1 MKKFYSILILATL
14 VLSVNGNA
22 QSFPWNSH
30 SKGSKSSVYSQ
41 GNLTRNFNL
50 TGSGTDSDYPQYNN
64 GGGGNLATSVNWSNK
79 TTTVTMTITFNKPL
93 VGVTFL
99 LFDVDQNN
107 GNWDDKLIIS
117 AVNESSTT
125 IYPSLTP
132 SSYAEVSGANNNI
145 IEGKSNNSNYSSSPS
160 TASFGSRYV
169 KSVTIVF
176 GTGASSPNNPTNQV
190 VGIGGIVYENVLP
203 IDLISFKADK
213 KNNTTDLKWQ
223 TENQDNFSHFELER
237 SANGTDDFTSIA
249 RVEAT
254 KATTGYYS
262 YTDANAARLSQKAYY
277 RLKMVD
283 MDGQFKYSA
292 VVVVTFDNAASIMV
306 TPNLLNAGEMISVN
320 IAGNNQ
326 SKYEVKLFD
335 MSGKLLSQQAGNS
348 RLQIATAG
356 LRKGMYVVA
365 VSNQTEA
372 KSFKIMI
379 Q

>member
-1 MKKFYSILILATL
+1 MKKFYSILILSIL
-14 VLSVNGNA
+14 VVNTKGFA
-22 QSFPWNSH
+22 QSFPWNTH
-30 SKGSKSSVYSQ
+30 SKGSKSSVYTQ
-41 GNLTRNFNL
+41 GSLTRNFSL
-50 TGSGTDSDYPQYNN
+50 TGSGTDSDYPQYNS
-64 GGGGNLATSVNWSNK
+64 GGGGNLATSVNWSNR

-93 VGVTFL
+93 MGVTFL

-107 GNWDDKLIIS
+107 GNWDDKLTIT
-117 AVNESSTT
+117 ATNETNNN
-125 IYPSLTP
+125 IYPTLNA
-132 SSYAEVSGANNNI
+132 SSYAEVTGANNNI
-145 IEGKSNNSNYSSSPS
+145 LEGKSNNSSFSNAPS
-160 TASFGSRYV
+160 MASFGSQYV
-169 KSVTIVF
+169 KTVTIIF
-176 GTGASSPNNPTNQV
+176 SAGTSSPSNPTNQV
-190 VGIGGIVYENVLP
+190 IGIGGVVYESVLP

-237 SANGTDDFTSIA
+237 SANGTDEFSTIA
-249 RVEAT
+249 RIEAT
-254 KATTGYYS
+254 KATTGNYNH
-262 YTDANAARLSQKAYY
+262 TDANAARLSQKAYY

-335 MSGKLLSQQAGNS
+335 MSGKMISQQTTNS
-348 RLQIATAG
+348 RMQIATAG
-356 LRKGMYVVA
+356 LRKGMYI
-365 VSNQTEA
+365 VSVNNLTEA

>member
-14 VLSVNGNA
+14 VLNTNGFA
-22 QSFPWNSH
+22 QSFPWSNH

-50 TGSGTDSDYPQYNN
+50 TGNGTESDFPQYVNS
-64 GGGGNLATSVNWSNK
+64 GGGNLATSVNWSNK

-99 LFDVDQNN
+99 LFDVDQSNN
-107 GNWDDKLIIS
+107 NWDDKLTIT
-117 AVNESSTT
+117 AENENNTV
-125 IYPSLTP
+125 IYPTLTA
-132 SSYAEVSGANNNI
+132 SSYAEISGTNRNI
-145 IEGKSNNSNYSSSPS
+145 IEGKSNNPTFSNAPS
-160 TASFGSRYV
+160 TASFGSSYV
-169 KSVTIVF
+169 SKVVIVF
-176 GTGASSPNNPTNQV
+176 GAGANSPSNPNSQV

-223 TENQDNFSHFELER
+223 TENQEGFSHFEIER

-249 RVEAT
+249 RIEAT
-254 KATTGYYS
+254 KAVTGNYS
-262 YTDANAARLSQKAYY
+262 HTDANAARLSQKAYY

-335 MSGKLLSQQAGNS
+335 MSGKMISQQSTNS
-348 RLQIATAG
+348 RMQIATAG
-356 LRKGMYVVA
+356 LRKGMYI
-365 VSNQTEA
+365 VSVNNLTEA

>member
-1 MKKFYSILILATL
+1 MKKFYSILILSIL
-14 VLSVNGNA
+14 VANTKGFA
-22 QSFPWNSH
+22 QSFPWNTH
-30 SKGSKSSVYSQ
+30 SKGSKSSVYTQ
-41 GNLTRNFNL
+41 GNLTRNFSL
-50 TGSGTDSDYPQYNN
+50 TGSGTESDYPQYNS

-79 TTTVTMTITFNKPL
+79 TTAVTLTITFNKPL
-93 VGVTFL
+93 MGVTFL

-107 GNWDDKLIIS
+107 GNWDDKLTIT
-117 AVNESSTT
+117 ATNESNTS
-125 IYPSLTP
+125 IYPTLNA

-145 IEGKSNNSNYSSSPS
+145 LEGKSNNASFSNAPS
-160 TASFGSRYV
+160 MASFGSQYV
-169 KSVTIVF
+169 KTVTIVF
-176 GTGASSPNNPTNQV
+176 GTGTSSPNNPSSQV
-190 VGIGGIVYENVLP
+190 IGVGGVVYESVLP

-237 SANGTDDFTSIA
+237 SANGTDEFTSIA
-249 RVEAT
+249 RIEAT
-254 KATTGYYS
+254 KATTGNYNFN
-262 YTDANAARLSQKAYY
+262 DANAARLSQKAYY

-283 MDGQFKYSA
+283 MDGQFKFSA

-306 TPNLLNAGEMISVN
+306 TPNLLTAGEMISVN

-335 MSGKLLSQQAGNS
+335 MSGKMISQQATNS
-348 RLQIATAG
+348 RMQIATAG
-356 LRKGMYVVA
+356 LRKGMYI
-365 VSNQTEA
+365 VSVNNLTEA

>member
-1 MKKFYSILILATL
+1 MKKIYSILIIAIL
-14 VLSVNGNA
+14 VVNVKGFA
-22 QSFPWNSH
+22 QSFPWSNH
-30 SKGSKSSVYSQ
+30 SKGNKSSVYTQ

-50 TGSGTDSDYPQYNN
+50 TGSGTETDFPQYVNS
-64 GGGGNLATSVNWSNK
+64 GGGNLATSVNWSNK

-99 LFDVDQNN
+99 LFDVDQSTN
-107 GNWDDKLIIS
+107 NWDDRLTIT
-117 AVNESSTT
+117 AEDESNAT
-125 IYPSLTP
+125 IYPALTA
-132 SSYAEVSGANNNI
+132 SSYAEVTGANRNI
-145 IEGKSNNSNYSSSPS
+145 IEGKSNNSTFSNQPS

-169 KSVTIVF
+169 SKVTIVF
-176 GTGASSPNNPTNQV
+176 SAGSNSPSNPASQV

-203 IDLISFKADK
+203 IDLVSFKADK
-213 KNNTTDLKWQ
+213 KNNTTELKWQ

-237 SANGTDDFTSIA
+237 SANGTDEFTSIA

-254 KATTGYYS
+254 KAATGNYNH
-262 YTDANAARLSQKAYY
+262 TDANAARLSQKAYY

-335 MSGKLLSQQAGNS
+335 MSGKMISQQTTNN
-348 RLQIATAG
+348 RMQIATAG
-356 LRKGMYVVA
+356 LRKGMYI
-365 VSNQTEA
+365 VSVNNLTEA

>member
-1 MKKFYSILILATL
+1 MKKIYSILILATL
-14 VLSVNGNA
+14 VLTVNGNA
-22 QSFPWNSH
+22 QSFPWNNH

-41 GNLTRNFNL
+41 GNLTRNFVL
-50 TGSGTDSDYPQYNN
+50 TGNGTESDFPQYNN
-64 GGGGNLATSVNWSNK
+64 NGGGNLATSVNWSNK
-79 TTTVTMTITFNKPL
+79 TTSVTMTITFNKPL

-99 LFDVDQNN
+99 LFDVDQSNN
-107 GNWDDKLIIS
+107 NWDDRLTIT
-117 AVNESSTT
+117 AQNETNTT
-125 IYPSLTP
+125 IYPALTA
-132 SSYAEVSGANNNI
+132 SSYAEISGANRNI
-145 IEGKSNNSNYSSSPS
+145 LEGKSNNSSFSSDPS
-160 TASFGSRYV
+160 TASFGSSYV
-169 KSVTIVF
+169 SKVVIVYSAGANSPSNPSSQTI
-176 GTGASSPNNPTNQV
+176 
-190 VGIGGIVYENVLP
+190 GIGGIVYENVLP

-237 SANGTDDFTSIA
+237 SATGTDDFTSIA

-254 KATTGYYS
+254 KATTGNYS

-292 VVVVTFDNAASIMV
+292 VVVVTFDNAANIMV

-326 SKYEVKLFD
+326 TKYEVKLFD
-335 MSGKLLSQQAGNS
+335 MSGKMISQQAGNG
-348 RLQIATAG
+348 RMQIATSG

-365 VSNQTEA
+365 VSNQIEA